1 MKTARRIE
9 VIAAVVGMITG
20 IALVDGE
27 PTRREMIGGAVL
39 IFVVVANLLVNV
51 YRDEFKEKKC
61 LETIFGGINYGI
73 KI

>member
-39 IFVVVANLLVNV
+39 IFVGVANLLVNV
-51 YRDEFKEKKC
+51 YRDEFKEK
-61 LETIFGGINYGI
+61 NA
-73 KI
+73 

>member
-20 IALVDGE
+20 IALVDDE

-51 YRDEFKEKKC
+51 YRDEFKEK
-61 LETIFGGINYGI
+61 NA
-73 KI
+73 

>member
-9 VIAAVVGMITG
+9 VSAAVVGMITG

-51 YRDEFKEKKC
+51 YKDEFKEK
-61 LETIFGGINYGI
+61 NA
-73 KI
+73 

>member
-1 MKTARRIE
+1 
-9 VIAAVVGMITG
+9 MITG

-51 YRDEFKEKKC
+51 YRDEFKEK
-61 LETIFGGINYGI
+61 NA
-73 KI
+73 

>member
-1 MKTARRIE
+1 MKT
-9 VIAAVVGMITG
+9 AVVGMITG

-51 YRDEFKEKKC
+51 YKDEFKEK
-61 LETIFGGINYGI
+61 NA
-73 KI
+73 